1 MPTII
6 TQKQINKL
14 KRKQNKP
21 TNQIVTEQTN
31 RQLRQYYYHLPQ
43 WQSLRQSYFAEHP
56 LDELSLLSNKV
67 EVAQDIHHLISPFQT
82 GKTLTEISVLFLDPD
97 NLIALSKVKHGY
109 IHGHPELLTDAE
121 QNYLKTRINKIR
133 EKYNFRI

>member
-14 KRKQNKP
+14 KRKQNKT
-21 TNQIVTEQTN
+21 TNEIVTEQSN
-31 RQLRQYYYHLPQ
+31 KQLRQYYYHLPQ
-43 WQSLRQSYFAEHP
+43 WQSLRLSYLSQHP

-82 GKTLTEISVLFLDPD
+82 GKNLNEISVLFLDPD
-97 NLIALSKVKHGY
+97 NLISLTKLHHGY
-109 IHGHPELLTDAE
+109 IHGHPELLSESE
-121 QNYLKTRINKIR
+121 QNYLKTRINIMR
-133 EKYNFRI
+133 EKYKFRI

>member
-82 GKTLTEISVLFLDPD
+82 GKTLTEISVLFLDPE
-97 NLIALSKVKHGY
+97 NLISLTKLHHGY
-109 IHGHPELLTDAE
+109 IHGHPELLSESE
-121 QNYLKTRINKIR
+121 QNYLKTRINIMR
-133 EKYNFRI
+133 EKYKFRI

>member
-14 KRKQNKP
+14 KRKQNKT
-21 TNQIVTEQTN
+21 TNEIVTEQSN
-31 RQLRQYYYHLPQ
+31 KQLRQYYYHLPQ
-43 WQSLRQSYFAEHP
+43 WQSLRLSYFSQHP

-67 EVAQDIHHLISPFQT
+67 EVSQDIHHLISPFQT
-82 GKTLTEISVLFLDPD
+82 GKTPTEITILFLDPD
-97 NLIALSKVKHGY
+97 NLIALSKLHHGY
-109 IHGHPELLTDAE
+109 IHGHPELLTDVE
-121 QNYLKTRINKIR
+121 QNYLKTRINIMR

>member
-14 KRKQNKP
+14 KRKQNKT
-21 TNQIVTEQTN
+21 TNEIVTEQSN
-31 RQLRQYYYHLPQ
+31 KQLRQYYYHLPQ
-43 WQSLRQSYFAEHP
+43 WQSLRLSYFSQHP
-56 LDELSLLSNKV
+56 LDELSLLSGKV

-82 GKTLTEISVLFLDPD
+82 GKTPTEITILFLDPD

-109 IHGHPELLTDAE
+109 IHGHPELLSESE